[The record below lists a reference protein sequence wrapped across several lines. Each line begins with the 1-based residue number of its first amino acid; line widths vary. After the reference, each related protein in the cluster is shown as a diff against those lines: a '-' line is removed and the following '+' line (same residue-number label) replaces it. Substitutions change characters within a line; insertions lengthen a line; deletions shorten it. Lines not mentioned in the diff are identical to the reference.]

1 MLKTWILPLLALG
14 YVSAGDVLFIP
25 STLYPVHAQTMAVLA
40 KELVEREHKVTWL
53 EIGPKQSDVILPS
66 EVAREFWPAQFG
78 DRVLQD
84 IYQYRNHSSH
94 SELWNPNHLNENE
107 QTTGWLASIRLCD
120 SVLARSKSKFDRLIE
135 KQFSTVI
142 VDDLYNPCGVLMAG
156 LKKSV
161 YIYWSMTGLRT
172 ESAWANQSPSP
183 PSYLPVAGTGL
194 TDELTFSERVYNVAS
209 YMKQLYIHQHI
220 VQPRIDAVFQKY
232 YPGVATTF
240 DIERNASINF
250 VNTPPIFDFSRPY
263 MPRVNFI
270 GAIQCRK
277 AKELPKEFTDRI
289 SAYPDGFVVLS
300 TGFTAQWNKSPESIR
315 QAYLQT
321 FKSLPNLLFIWQFDG
336 TLQTSEI
343 PPNLLTKSWLP
354 LQDLL
359 GHEKCRCHVSH
370 GGLNSVIE
378 SVYHGVPVVGVPL
391 TSRGYDNLL
400 RVTARD
406 SGVMVEKAEFSTRS
420 LTRAIKEVIENEKYK
435 KEMLIFQDM
444 VIDVPY
450 TELYHAA
457 FWVEFIERHQEV
469 PHARSGAD
477 HLNFLQYFL
486 VDVIAF
492 FFFVIFCTFSLI
504 FYTIRTVYR
513 TIRNVING
521 IRGVPRVVSKGKK
534 NN

>member
-1 MLKTWILPLLALG
+1 MIRLLQLFSIIG
-14 YVSAGDVLFIP
+14 WVTAGDVLFIP
-25 STLYPVHAQTMAVLA
+25 STLYPVHGQTMAVLA
-40 KELVEREHKVTWL
+40 KELVDRGNRVTWL
-53 EIGPKQSDVILPS
+53 EIGPKKTDIILPS
-66 EVAREFWPAQFG
+66 EVTREFWPAQFG
-78 DRVLQD
+78 DRTLQD
-84 IYQYRNHSSH
+84 IYQHKNHSSH
-94 SELWNPNHLNENE
+94 SKLWSPEYLNENE

-120 SVLARSKSKFDRLIE
+120 SLLSRSKSKFDRLVE
-135 KQFSTVI
+135 KEFSTVI
-142 VDDLYNPCGVLMAG
+142 VDDLYNPCGTLMAG
-156 LKKSV
+156 LKNSV

-194 TDELTFSERVYNVAS
+194 TDDLTFTERVYNVAS
-209 YMKQLYIHQHI
+209 YFKQLYIHQHV
-220 VQPRIDAVFQKY
+220 VQPRIDAIYQKH
-232 YPGVATTF
+232 YPGVFTHF
-240 DIERNASINF
+240 EIERNASINF

-277 AKELPKEFTDRI
+277 ARELSKEFTDRI

-300 TGFTAQWNKSPESIR
+300 TGFTAQWKKSPEHIR
-315 QAYLQT
+315 QAYIDT
-321 FKSLPNLLFIWQFDG
+321 FKALPNLLFIWQFD
-336 TLQTSEI
+336 SEL
-343 PPNLLTKSWLP
+343 PSNAPSNLIVKHWLP

-359 GHEKCRCHVSH
+359 GHQKCRCHVSH

-391 TSRGYDNLL
+391 TARGVDNLL
-400 RVTARD
+400 RITARD
-406 SGVMVEKAEFSTRS
+406 SGVMIEKKDFDADK
-420 LTRAIKEVIENEKYK
+420 LIAAIKEVIGSEKYK
-435 KEMLIFQDM
+435 NEMLIFQDM
-444 VIDVPY
+444 VTDVPY

-492 FFFVIFCTFSLI
+492 FFFIIYCTFSLI
-504 FYTIRTVYR
+504 FYTTRTVFR
-513 TIRNVING
+513 TLRSVVNG
-521 IRGVPRVVSKGKK
+521 IRGAPRIVTKGKK

>member
-1 MLKTWILPLLALG
+1 MKSWLLLLG
-14 YVSAGDVLFIP
+14 TIGWVTAGDVLFIP
-25 STLYPVHAQTMAVLA
+25 STLYPVHAQTMSVLA
-40 KELVEREHKVTWL
+40 RELAERGHKVTWL
-53 EIGPKQSDVILPS
+53 EIGPERSDIVLHQQVS
-66 EVAREFWPAQFG
+66 REFWPAQFG
-78 DRVLQD
+78 DRTLQE
-84 IYQYRNHSSH
+84 IYQFKNHTSH
-94 SELWNPNHLNENE
+94 SELWNPQYTNENE

-120 SVLARSKSKFDRLIE
+120 SVLSRSKSKFDKMVE

-142 VDDLYNPCGVLMAG
+142 VDDLYNSCGVLMAG

-194 TDELTFSERVYNVAS
+194 TDDLTFSQRLYNVAS
-209 YMKQLYIHQHI
+209 YFKQLYIHQHI

-232 YPGVATTF
+232 YPGVESTF
-240 DIERNASINF
+240 EIERNASINF

-277 AKELPKEFTDRI
+277 PKELPKEFTSWI

-300 TGFTAQWNKSPESIR
+300 TGFTVQWNKSPEHIR
-315 QAYLQT
+315 QAYLDT
-321 FKSLPNLLFIWQFDG
+321 FKYLPNLLFIWQTG
-336 TLQTSEI
+336 LPNSSNL
-343 PPNLLTKSWLP
+343 PSNLLVKPWLP

-359 GHEKCRCHVSH
+359 GHQKCRCHVSH

-400 RVTARD
+400 RITARD
-406 SGVMVEKAEFSTRS
+406 SGVMVEKSEFSGEI
-420 LTRAIKEVIENEKYK
+420 LTAAINEVIENEKYK

-492 FFFVIFCTFSLI
+492 FFFVIFCTLSI
-504 FYTIRTVYR
+504 IYYTIRTVFR
-513 TIRNVING
+513 TIRSVVNG
-521 IRGVPRVVSKGKK
+521 VRGVPKIVSRGKK